1 MDNKMHNEIVDLD
14 THMKILNF
22 LVHLQSIGVVKEI
35 QTIEYSKYIQD
46 YLKERKDNLD
56 FLEQFLGL
64 IKNKSL

>member
-35 QTIEYSKYIQD
+35 QRIEY
-46 YLKERKDNLD
+46 
-56 FLEQFLGL
+56 
-64 IKNKSL
+64 

>member
-35 QTIEYSKYIQD
+35 QRIEYSKYIQD

-64 IKNKSL
+64 IKNKGL

>member
-22 LVHLQSIGVVKEI
+22 LVHLQIIGVVKEI
-35 QTIEYSKYIQD
+35 QRIEYSKYIQD

>member
-35 QTIEYSKYIQD
+35 QRIEYSKYIQD

>member
-35 QTIEYSKYIQD
+35 QIIEYSKYIQD

>member
-35 QTIEYSKYIQD
+35 QVIEYSKYIQD